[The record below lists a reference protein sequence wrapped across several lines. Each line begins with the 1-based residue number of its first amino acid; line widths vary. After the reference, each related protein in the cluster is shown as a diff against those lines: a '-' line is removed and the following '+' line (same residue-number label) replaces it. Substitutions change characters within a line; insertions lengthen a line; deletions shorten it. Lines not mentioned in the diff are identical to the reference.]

1 MTSYMTMIELKSI
14 LQSMNAK
21 NPEQP
26 LKMFSRVCK
35 VIKCFAKQKGIY
47 YYKLGYLNGVSIM
60 IMVAYVLG

>member
-1 MTSYMTMIELKSI
+1 
-14 LQSMNAK
+14 MNAK

-26 LKMFSRVCK
+26 LQIFSRVCK